1 MTNSKSVITL
11 RTIRVLVA
19 ESPSKDIQSI
29 KTFLSESADPLF
41 VVEAVSSQKM
51 ALERVLKGGIDAVI
65 LDGNVL
71 RSQGLEILDPWVKSA
86 PTAPLVFLSDKE
98 DKQWLSEASRRGAQD
113 HLAKSEMSGPLLAR
127 VLIYAIERKQNENK
141 MRSLANMG
149 LDFVSLV
156 SHELRAPLAITRE
169 GVSLVLDKILGKTN
183 QKQQQ
188 VLKTARKN
196 IDRLDQIIMNV
207 LDISKIDAGR
217 ISLKNQWVDLVGLV
231 KQVVGSFDER
241 IKEKNLTL
249 QVSSSSEKIEVQ
261 ADKNRI
267 LQVLTNLVSNA
278 VKFTKAGAIE
288 IVVTEKENEIECA
301 ISDMGVGIAKEDV
314 NKVFGKFQ
322 QLAWEPGGGEKG
334 MGLGHAIRK
343 TIVVLHHGRIFVQSQ
358 PGKGSRFVFSLPKEQ
373 LPRPKRK

>member
-267 LQVLTNLVSNA
+267 LQVLTNLVRHA
-278 VKFTKAGAIE
+278 VKFTKLL
-288 IVVTEKENEIECA
+288 IV
-301 ISDMGVGIAKEDV
+301 
-314 NKVFGKFQ
+314 
-322 QLAWEPGGGEKG
+322 L
-334 MGLGHAIRK
+334 
-343 TIVVLHHGRIFVQSQ
+343 
-358 PGKGSRFVFSLPKEQ
+358 
-373 LPRPKRK
+373 